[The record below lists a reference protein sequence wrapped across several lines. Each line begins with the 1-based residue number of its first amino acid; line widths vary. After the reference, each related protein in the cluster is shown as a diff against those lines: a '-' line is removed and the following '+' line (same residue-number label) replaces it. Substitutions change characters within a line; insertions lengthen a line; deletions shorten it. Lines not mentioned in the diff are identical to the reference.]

1 MDKQKKIK
9 LEILAEIKALKGAN
23 EILKNQKE
31 FTQAN
36 KLNFDSFHLFFMKSS
51 LPMWVYGKH
60 TYLVLD
66 VNKAACKIY
75 DYSREEFLK
84 MSILDFG
91 PKKDKER
98 LLANLKK
105 PRPERFFSKG
115 CRHQFKNGQVIDV
128 EVSSQELN
136 YEGKE
141 AVMVVAHDIKSKVEP
156 KNMVKQSEEKFRLIT
171 THAKD
176 AIILMDE
183 KDCVTLWNP
192 AAEKIFGFTQEEVI
206 GKNLR
211 SFIMPQRYSEQMK
224 KGFIHFIK
232 SGQGPLIG
240 NLIEIE
246 ALHKSGHEF
255 PISMSV
261 AAFKLNNK
269 WNAAATVRD
278 ITEQKT
284 APQKLLQSEEKE
296 KRVDELTLA
305 NKALTFQNEEKEKR
319 VDELTLANTELAF
332 QNKEKEKR
340 ADELALANTEIA
352 FQNEEKEKRA
362 DELALANTELAFQNE
377 EKEKRADE
385 LILANKEL
393 AFQNKEKQKR
403 ADELALANTELAFQN
418 EEKQKRAD
426 ELALANTELA
436 FQNEEKQKR
445 ADELTLANT
454 ELAFQNKEKEKR
466 ADELAL
472 ANSELAF
479 QNEEKEKRADE
490 LALANT
496 ELAFQNEEKQKRA
509 DELTLANTELAFQNK
524 EKEKRADELALAN
537 TELAFQNRE
546 KEKRADEL
554 ALANT
559 ELAFQNEEKQK
570 RADELALANTELA
583 FQNEEKEKRADEL
596 ALANMELA
604 FQNEEKQKRADELAL
619 ANTELAFQNEEK
631 EKRADEL
638 ALANTELAFQNEEKQ
653 KRADEL
659 ALANTELAFQN
670 KEKEKRADE
679 LALAKTELAFQNRE
693 KEKRADELILANK
706 ELSFQKKLDVY
717 RSEMESVAHDLTRL
731 IDTANAPIFGID
743 NKGLVNEWNQ
753 SSEKIT
759 GFKKEEVLG
768 KDLVETYIT
777 EDYRKAVKLVL
788 DNALKGKETANY
800 EFPLFTKDQRR
811 VMVLLNSSTR
821 RNAAGKIVGV
831 LGVGQDI
838 SQMDKLR
845 TETEAIATELRQF
858 IETANA
864 PIFGI
869 DAKGKVNEWNQSSE
883 KITGFKKEEV
893 RGKDLVETYITEDY
907 REAVKLVLDNA
918 LKGKETANFEFP
930 LFTKDQRRVMVLL
943 NSSTRRNADGEITG
957 VLGVGQDISQMDNYK
972 TNLEDT
978 VQKRTFEL
986 ENSLEREKELGK
998 IKTSFVAMASHE
1010 FRTPLAAIQA
1020 ATDVILRYKDK
1031 LSQEDI
1037 DKRLF
1042 KIKREV
1048 RDMTIILEDILI
1060 LGKSEVQKLKFRAIE
1075 LDLVVLVKNIV
1086 SDYQLTQE
1094 KPREVAYKISKDNI
1108 MLNADPKWIKHIII
1122 NLLSN
1127 ALKYS
1132 EAPASIIIEIRQ
1144 EKTEVILSVSD
1155 QGIGISE
1162 KDQAILFEPFNRGEN
1177 VGNIQGTGL
1186 GLSILQKA
1194 IDLHKGKIKI
1204 ESKLNN
1210 GSTFIVS
1217 LPYEGMG

>member
-418 EEKQKRAD
+418 EEKQ
-426 ELALANTELA
+426 
-436 FQNEEKQKR
+436 
-445 ADELTLANT
+445 
-454 ELAFQNKEKEKR
+454 
-466 ADELAL
+466 
-472 ANSELAF
+472 
-479 QNEEKEKRADE
+479 KRADE

>member
-340 ADELALANTEIA
+340 ADELALANTEI
-352 FQNEEKEKRA
+352 
-362 DELALANTELAFQNE
+362 
-377 EKEKRADE
+377 
-385 LILANKEL
+385 
-393 AFQNKEKQKR
+393 
-403 ADELALANTELAFQN
+403 
-418 EEKQKRAD
+418 
-426 ELALANTELA
+426 
-436 FQNEEKQKR
+436 
-445 ADELTLANT
+445 
-454 ELAFQNKEKEKR
+454 
-466 ADELAL
+466 
-472 ANSELAF
+472 AF